1 MISNF
6 NRRLLKVKCNK
17 CLIKANCRGNLDI
30 LYINAYK
37 TFIVLTTY
45 LKPDAYQL
53 WKGIFLY
60 DAEKSSKTIPV
71 KKRTW

>member
-6 NRRLLKVKCNK
+6 ERGLLKVKCNK
-17 CLIKANCRGNLDI
+17 CLIKANYRCNLDI
-30 LYINAYK
+30 LYTNAYK
-37 TFIVLTTY
+37 TFIVLTDY

-60 DAEKSSKTIPV
+60 DAKLSL
-71 KKRTW
+71 

>member
-1 MISNF
+1 MF
-6 NRRLLKVKCNK
+6 D
-17 CLIKANCRGNLDI
+17 KANCRCNLDI

-53 WKGIFLY
+53 WKGIEN
-60 DAEKSSKTIPV
+60 DAEKSSKNIHV
-71 KKRTW
+71 KKHTW